1 MVDTVIESWLETFSS
16 QHTVTA
22 YSRDIQY
29 LSKWMKGNQLTLNKL
44 TLKHVQAFTKV
55 IDQRT
60 SRTKAGI
67 KSFLK
72 YCYDQG
78 FTRPSIGNLGRCIRI
93 PRRLQVLQERIM
105 TKAQATRMIDL
116 CSRNNTKLQ
125 LTLLLYTG
133 CRISEC
139 RRLQRSDF
147 KYVGERYHINIVGKG
162 GKRRSIILGPRTSA
176 AIREQ
181 LPADGWL
188 FPGHNGKC
196 ISPFAAYRRVKRVAK
211 HVLPAASPHWFRHT
225 FCSIGLQ
232 AGCDIGTMSKQMGH
246 ASLTS
251 TSSYIH
257 SSDEGASIF
266 VE

>member
-1 MVDTVIESWLETFSS
+1 MTSHRVS
-16 QHTVTA
+16 
-22 YSRDIQY
+22 
-29 LSKWMKGNQLTLNKL
+29 LTKL
-44 TLKHVQAFTKV
+44 TLKHVQSFALT

-60 SRTKAGI
+60 SRAKAAI

-72 YCYDQG
+72 YCYNQG
-78 FTRPSIGNLGRCIRI
+78 FTKSSSGNLGRCIRI
-93 PRRLQVLQERIM
+93 PRRLQVSQERIM
-105 TKAQATRMIDL
+105 SKEQATRMIDL
-116 CSRNNTKLQ
+116 CSRKNTKLQ

-147 KYVGERYHINIVGKG
+147 KHVGERYHINVVGKG
-162 GKRRSIILGPRTSA
+162 NKQRSIVLGPKTSA
-176 AIREQ
+176 AIRQQ
-181 LPADGWL
+181 LPTDGWL
-188 FPGHNGKC
+188 FPGRNGKC

-232 AGCDIGTMSKQMGH
+232 AGCDVGTMSKQMGH
-246 ASLTS
+246 ANLTS

-257 SSDEGASIF
+257 SSEEGASAF